1 VVLEKVNM
9 THSFDDQVVVPNL
22 MRQLDMLGTAQGES
36 SVSQTGRY
44 FDAPDI
50 DISVYDTIVL
60 CMSGGKDGIASL
72 LQLIEMG
79 VDMSKVE
86 LWHQDV
92 DGREGSTL
100 FDWAFMAD
108 YNRKLAEAFDLKL
121 FFRGL
126 KVAWKVR
133 C

>member
-1 VVLEKVNM
+1 M
-9 THSFDDQVVVPNL
+9 SHTFDDQVVVPNL

-36 SVSQTGRY
+36 VVSQTGRY

-50 DISVYDTIVL
+50 DLSIYDTIVL

-86 LWHQDV
+86 LWHHDV
-92 DGREGSTL
+92 TL
-100 FDWAFMAD
+100 NVT
-108 YNRKLAEAFDLKL
+108 YRQRYPNC
-121 FFRGL
+121 
-126 KVAWKVR
+126 VVI
-133 C
+133 CTSQN